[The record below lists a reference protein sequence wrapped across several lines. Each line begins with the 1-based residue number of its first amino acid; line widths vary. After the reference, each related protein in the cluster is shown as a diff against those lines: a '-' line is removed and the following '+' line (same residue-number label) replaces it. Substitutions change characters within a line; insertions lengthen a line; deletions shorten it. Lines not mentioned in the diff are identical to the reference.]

1 LAAASRLPSPPGL
14 DKCRFSFT
22 FLLQVGAVP
31 GFLPEEG
38 VEMPIYEYRCEG
50 CGKSFSLSMHIAEHD
65 KGGIACPECRGT
77 SVVQQYSAF
86 CAKTSRKS

>member
-1 LAAASRLPSPPGL
+1 
-14 DKCRFSFT
+14 
-22 FLLQVGAVP
+22 
-31 GFLPEEG
+31 
-38 VEMPIYEYRCEG
+38 MPIYEYRCEG